1 MWVSGGGTAM
11 TMTPNVTVDLHS
23 STSPFALVESQTA
36 TLNTAGVGT
45 FNFTSP
51 VNGTSYYLGVKSANT
66 VETWSAS
73 AQSFTAGALSYD
85 FTSGVGQA
93 YQLSG
98 GTIPPLAF
106 HSPKYC
112 IYSGD
117 CNQDG
122 YVTSDDFTGVDNDIS
137 HNTFHAV
144 YDVNGNGYITSDDF
158 TYIDN
163 NATKGV
169 QSQKPPVTGST
180 TKPIVK
186 HFVQKDIS
194 GK

>member
-1 MWVSGGGTAM
+1 
-11 TMTPNVTVDLHS
+11 
-23 STSPFALVESQTA
+23 
-36 TLNTAGVGT
+36 
-45 FNFTSP
+45 
-51 VNGTSYYLGVKSANT
+51 
-66 VETWSAS
+66 
-73 AQSFTAGALSYD
+73 
-85 FTSGVGQA
+85 
-93 YQLSG
+93 
-98 GTIPPLAF
+98 
-106 HSPKYC
+106 
-112 IYSGD
+112 
-117 CNQDG
+117 
-122 YVTSDDFTGVDNDIS
+122 
-137 HNTFHAV
+137 V